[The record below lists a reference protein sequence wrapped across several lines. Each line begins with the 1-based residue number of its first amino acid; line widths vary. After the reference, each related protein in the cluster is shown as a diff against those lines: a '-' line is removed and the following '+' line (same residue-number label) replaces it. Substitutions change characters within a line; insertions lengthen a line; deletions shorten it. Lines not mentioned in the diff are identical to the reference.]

1 MKKTYVL
8 DTNVLMHYPDAFF
21 DFEDNDVVI
30 PAVVVEELDNHKR
43 DPGEDGYNVRQAL
56 RTLKEFYRNRL
67 QTNQKFDAVPLRN
80 GGTVRI
86 ENDKLSHW
94 NMLMPQAFDRNKADN
109 QILCV
114 TAALARENKQP
125 VILVSNDTNVFL
137 KAAAMG
143 IDVQELKKNEVNTDR
158 LYTGRLNL
166 HVSNEIVQRLRRG
179 CIPVTDIP
187 VELYP
192 NEYLELESDAGMV
205 LAKVVGPFIEEI
217 PETTNHP
224 YGVSPKKNGQKFMWD
239 ALYDE
244 SIPLVI
250 VTGIAG
256 TGKTFLATAFGL
268 DFINERES
276 MKTGRKF
283 LITRTRTLGEED
295 PGALPGDLN
304 EKLNP
309 LMAPFFDNMRAII
322 GENEETENEID
333 YMIGEG
339 TIEMTSLAYI
349 RGRSI
354 PNAVIVID
362 EAQNATPGQI
372 LEIVT
377 RCAMGTKIIILG
389 DPDQID
395 NTRLSR
401 RNNGLT
407 FVSERMKDSAL
418 AAQITFKDDEA
429 VRSPLAIEA
438 AQKLR
443 L

>member
-1 MKKTYVL
+1 
-8 DTNVLMHYPDAFF
+8 
-21 DFEDNDVVI
+21 
-30 PAVVVEELDNHKR
+30 
-43 DPGEDGYNVRQAL
+43 
-56 RTLKEFYRNRL
+56 
-67 QTNQKFDAVPLRN
+67 
-80 GGTVRI
+80 
-86 ENDKLSHW
+86 
-94 NMLMPQAFDRNKADN
+94 MPQAFDRNKADN

-143 IDVQELKKNEVNTDR
+143 INVQELKKNEVNTDR

>member
-67 QTNQKFDAVPLRN
+67 QTNQRFDAVPLRN

-166 HVSNEIVQRLRRG
+166 HVPSEIVQRLRKGR
-179 CIPVTDIP
+179 IPVTDIP
-187 VELYP
+187 GELYP

-217 PETTNHP
+217 HV
-224 YGVSPKKNGQKFMWD
+224 G
-239 ALYDE
+239 
-244 SIPLVI
+244 
-250 VTGIAG
+250 
-256 TGKTFLATAFGL
+256 
-268 DFINERES
+268 
-276 MKTGRKF
+276 
-283 LITRTRTLGEED
+283 RTL
-295 PGALPGDLN
+295 
-304 EKLNP
+304 
-309 LMAPFFDNMRAII
+309 R
-322 GENEETENEID
+322 
-333 YMIGEG
+333 
-339 TIEMTSLAYI
+339 
-349 RGRSI
+349 
-354 PNAVIVID
+354 
-362 EAQNATPGQI
+362 
-372 LEIVT
+372 
-377 RCAMGTKIIILG
+377 
-389 DPDQID
+389 
-395 NTRLSR
+395 
-401 RNNGLT
+401 
-407 FVSERMKDSAL
+407 
-418 AAQITFKDDEA
+418 
-429 VRSPLAIEA
+429 
-438 AQKLR
+438 
-443 L
+443 

>member
-1 MKKTYVL
+1 
-8 DTNVLMHYPDAFF
+8 
-21 DFEDNDVVI
+21 
-30 PAVVVEELDNHKR
+30 
-43 DPGEDGYNVRQAL
+43 
-56 RTLKEFYRNRL
+56 
-67 QTNQKFDAVPLRN
+67 
-80 GGTVRI
+80 
-86 ENDKLSHW
+86 
-94 NMLMPQAFDRNKADN
+94 
-109 QILCV
+109 
-114 TAALARENKQP
+114 
-125 VILVSNDTNVFL
+125 
-137 KAAAMG
+137 
-143 IDVQELKKNEVNTDR
+143 
-158 LYTGRLNL
+158 
-166 HVSNEIVQRLRRG
+166 
-179 CIPVTDIP
+179 
-187 VELYP
+187 
-192 NEYLELESDAGMV
+192 
-205 LAKVVGPFIEEI
+205 
-217 PETTNHP
+217 
-224 YGVSPKKNGQKFMWD
+224 
-239 ALYDE
+239 
-244 SIPLVI
+244 
-250 VTGIAG
+250 
-256 TGKTFLATAFGL
+256 
-268 DFINERES
+268 
-276 MKTGRKF
+276 
-283 LITRTRTLGEED
+283 
-295 PGALPGDLN
+295 
-304 EKLNP
+304 
-309 LMAPFFDNMRAII
+309 MAPFFDNMRAII